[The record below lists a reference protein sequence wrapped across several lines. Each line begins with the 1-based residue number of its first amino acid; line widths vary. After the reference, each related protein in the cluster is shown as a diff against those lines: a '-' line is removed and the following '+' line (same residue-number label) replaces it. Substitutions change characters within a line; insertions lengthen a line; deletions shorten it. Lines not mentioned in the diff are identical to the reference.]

1 MSNIVGTYPAE
12 RKPIGYRQLEVGSTA
27 VDLDDATGGIPAG
40 ATRAIIWVEVDSI
53 RWRDDGEDPT
63 SSVGMYVDKNLS
75 FELLS
80 AEAIANF
87 KAIQAGTEED
97 EAVLNIAYYK
107 S

>member
-40 ATRAIIWVEVDSI
+40 ATRAVIWVEVDSI

-63 SSVGMYVDKNLS
+63 SSVGMFIDKNLY
-75 FELLS
+75 FELHS
-80 AEAIANF
+80 AESIANF
-87 KAIQAGTEED
+87 KAIKAGNEESN
-97 EAVLNIAYYK
+97 AKINIAYYR